1 MDGDERKVS
10 TIPETASTRSRP
22 TAGSRDAADAPE
34 HCAIY
39 QLLGRAADDLG
50 TKTAGRQS
58 KMIKTEYKRLE
69 ALPFDFASR
78 IKTSISAHTPSYSSG
93 RRPTFQTPHTGRF
106 KY

>member
-39 QLLGRAADDLG
+39 QLLVRAADDLG

-69 ALPFDFASR
+69 AL
-78 IKTSISAHTPSYSSG
+78 
-93 RRPTFQTPHTGRF
+93 TF
-106 KY
+106 

>member
-10 TIPETASTRSRP
+10 TIPETASTHNRA
-22 TAGSRDAADAPE
+22 TADSRDAADAPE

-58 KMIKTEYKRLE
+58 KMIKRSTK
-69 ALPFDFASR
+69 DW
-78 IKTSISAHTPSYSSG
+78 
-93 RRPTFQTPHTGRF
+93 RP
-106 KY
+106 